1 MHLGGRQKIKYDIFI
16 MAEKSMMDNIINIIR
31 TIFSFKLCR
40 CKSKCCDMDVEID
53 NRSKSSEQPD
63 FGDEPKEN
71 NKKDILTFV

>member
-1 MHLGGRQKIKYDIFI
+1 
-16 MAEKSMMDNIINIIR
+16 MAGKSLTENIINIIR
-31 TIFSFKLCR
+31 EIFSLKLCR

-53 NRSKSSEQPD
+53 NRNKLSEQPD